1 MGDAHLLDATDVP
14 PALVQTFWVASGTYG
29 FASGLA
35 YGTRMALFMGAWPPS
50 VAATQFTA
58 YMAMI
63 VLGTSTAAWWQ
74 GQAVER
80 WGYPT
85 TLAID
90 AGVGLLC
97 LLTLPFVK
105 AATPKRLG

>member
-1 MGDAHLLDATDVP
+1 MRTLRWTP
-14 PALVQTFWVASGTYG
+14 PPPS
-29 FASGLA
+29 A
-35 YGTRMALFMGAWPPS
+35 YGTRMALFMGSCTPS

-63 VLGTSTAAWWQ
+63 NLGTSTAAWWQ
-74 GQAVER
+74 GWAVER

-90 AGVGLLC
+90 ATAGLLC
-97 LLTLPFVK
+97 LLTLPFVG
-105 AATPKRLG
+105 AGTASQSG